1 MNSKVRYL
9 GILVMLLGAVSLTMG
24 IVFVQQGFSKQNW
37 IQNSMK
43 QEQITLGIASGDV
56 EKGEVIDTAIEAQ
69 VAGDTVREHRH
80 GIAPTYGD
88 LLGGEKFNP
97 TESRQLS
104 YAQALN
110 LENYLYLAVA
120 TFGLI
125 NVVLAS
131 GAFMIVNSLALGATG
146 FSLYS
151 IAKTS

>member
-43 QEQITLGIASGDV
+43 QEQITLGIESGDV
-56 EKGEVIDTAIEAQ
+56 EEGDVIDTSKEAQ

-151 IAKTS
+151 IAKTV

>member
-24 IVFVQQGFSKQNW
+24 IVFVQQGFAKQNW

-56 EKGEVIDTAIEAQ
+56 EKGEVIDTSKEAQ

-151 IAKTS
+151 IAKTV

>member
-24 IVFVQQGFSKQNW
+24 IVFVQQGFAKQNW

-56 EKGEVIDTAIEAQ
+56 EKGEVIDTSKEAQ

-151 IAKTS
+151 IAKTA

>member
-24 IVFVQQGFSKQNW
+24 IVFVQQGFAKQNW

-43 QEQITLGIASGDV
+43 QEQITLGITSGDV
-56 EKGEVIDTAIEAQ
+56 EKGEVIDTSKEAQ

-146 FSLYS
+146 FSLHI
-151 IAKTS
+151 IAKTA

>member
-1 MNSKVRYL
+1 
-9 GILVMLLGAVSLTMG
+9 MLLGAVSLAMG
-24 IVFVQQGFSKQNW
+24 IVFVQQGFAKQNW

-56 EKGEVIDTAIEAQ
+56 EKGDVIDTAKEAQ

-97 TESRQLS
+97 TESKQLS

-151 IAKTS
+151 MAKTS

>member
-1 MNSKVRYL
+1 
-9 GILVMLLGAVSLTMG
+9 MLLGAVSLTMG

-43 QEQITLGIASGDV
+43 QEQITLGIESGDV

-146 FSLYS
+146 FSLYI
-151 IAKTS
+151 IAKTA

>member
-24 IVFVQQGFSKQNW
+24 IVFVQQGFAKQNW

-56 EKGEVIDTAIEAQ
+56 EKGEVIDTSKEAQ

-97 TESRQLS
+97 TNSKQLS

-146 FSLYS
+146 FSLYI
-151 IAKTS
+151 IAKTA